1 MQPAALIR
9 RLLAFSAL
17 LVLLPAAPSAWA
29 ELTTETIEYQD
40 GDSTLT
46 GYLVYDDSIEGPRPG
61 VLVAHEWWG
70 LNDYIRQR
78 AEMIAELGYVAFAL
92 DMYGDDRVTEHAAD
106 AQGWMQQITSNID
119 DWRQRALAGLAI
131 LKAQPQVDTARLAAV
146 GWCFGGATVMQL
158 AYAGADTGADGEN
171 DLVAVVSFHGSLPPA
186 PDGVTIKPSVLAAHG
201 AADDFVP
208 PERVQAFQ
216 DSLSAAGADWQLVSY
231 GGARHGFTNPLAGD
245 YGIENLAY
253 DANADRRS
261 WALMQ
266 ALLEEVFA
274 D

>member
-1 MQPAALIR
+1 MSLAL
-9 RLLAFSAL
+9 LLA
-17 LVLLPAAPSAWA
+17 LPAAWA
-29 ELTTETIEYQD
+29 ELQTQTIEYQD
-40 GDSTLT
+40 GDTSLK

-61 VLVAHEWWG
+61 ILVAHEWWG

-92 DMYGDDRVTEHAAD
+92 DMYGDDRVTEHAPD
-106 AQGWMQQITSNID
+106 AQGWMQQITANLD
-119 DWRQRALAGLAI
+119 TWHQRARAGLEI
-131 LKAQPQVDTARLAAV
+131 LQGQEQVDATRLAAL

-158 AYAGADTGADGEN
+158 AYAGADLA
-171 DLVAVVSFHGSLPPA
+171 AVVSFHGSLPPA

-216 DSLSAAGADWQLVSY
+216 DSLTAAGADWQLVSY

-245 YGIENLAY
+245 YGMDNLAY

-261 WALMQ
+261 WDLMQ